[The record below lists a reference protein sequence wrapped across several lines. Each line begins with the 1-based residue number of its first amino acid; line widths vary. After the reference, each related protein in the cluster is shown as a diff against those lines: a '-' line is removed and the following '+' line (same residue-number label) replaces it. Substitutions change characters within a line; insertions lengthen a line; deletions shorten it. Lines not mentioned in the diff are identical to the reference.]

1 MMIKTIHIM
10 KYSDYKTSVSW
21 DWLKVIF
28 FCFVMIMSQL
38 LKWFGLWAP
47 PCQNQKVQISIKLK
61 QRIKFGGREG
71 GHLHEPLVTVN
82 IFPWLIFIQNFGEMK
97 FYLKIVLDFW
107 KQGKNNTGIIFC
119 LMEFGWK
126 FVIHLQ
132 LKSRVEFRNF

>member
-1 MMIKTIHIM
+1 M
-10 KYSDYKTSVSW
+10 
-21 DWLKVIF
+21 
-28 FCFVMIMSQL
+28 
-38 LKWFGLWAP
+38 
-47 PCQNQKVQISIKLK
+47 
-61 QRIKFGGREG
+61 REG

-132 LKSRVEFRNF
+132 LKSRVEFRNFKRNENILNLLLLLLLQPIFDQSRSSFQYARLTSWHFWERLKLFENCSNTLKF